1 MPKMGKSPLRR
12 LLGVAGVFLSLQ
24 AATLAAWAGTLPH
37 KAPNPALW
45 GYSGLFNVPS
55 AEVMADGSYVTS
67 LRYFP
72 LNSGL
77 SLSATVSLFENL
89 EAGLVFGAPPANGFA
104 SMAGSLKYRLID
116 QAKGL
121 PVSLAV
127 GATLLGAD
135 PVGSYL
141 PGNSLFLTLSHSLF
155 LPYEKKTYHVAN
167 FHAGFMGG
175 LTGARL
181 VGGLEIPVLDYG
193 RIKMEYMGSLNDLS
207 TPALNLGLNFTPLPF
222 LHVDMALMQ
231 VPGRTF
237 WDRDFIL
244 GVGYSGNFGFKTPEP
259 TPTPTPSPVSS
270 PVSTPTPSPASTA
283 TPASRVEV
291 LAPGTTRGSFRL
303 RVIDKHSQS
312 VLSGAE
318 IRLSSPD
325 LVLRVNALTD
335 PMGEAV
341 YLNVPT
347 GAYEA
352 EVAKEGWY
360 SESRFISIQDK
371 RETFIEITLAKRMG
385 RISGR
390 VVFPNGNPVS
400 DQGAQLELT
409 DNRGNVVKQVM
420 AEANGSYLFAEI
432 VPGTYTLTLLYQGKI
447 VTRKS
452 VEVLPANTLA
462 QEFTVEPPQASPS
475 PVVPTP
481 TPAAQPTPA
490 ASPTPIATAPPFNNA
505 QVSAL
510 IEGQVKDDKGQ
521 ILTGVRLKLENDDLM
536 VITLSGAEGQYSFRE
551 IPKGT
556 YRLSLN
562 KQGFKT
568 RVFQITITRTESLTH
583 NFEMSKE

>member
-1 MPKMGKSPLRR
+1 MAQAPLRR
-12 LLGVAGVFLSLQ
+12 LATVAGVLLSL
-24 AATLAAWAGTLPH
+24 ATPAVAWAESPPH

-45 GYSGLFNVPS
+45 GYSGLLNVPT
-55 AEVMADGSYVTS
+55 AEIMADGSYVAS

-77 SLSATVSLFENL
+77 SGSATVSLFENL

-121 PVSLAV
+121 PVSLAL

-135 PVGSYL
+135 PAGSYL
-141 PGNSLFLTLSHSLF
+141 PGNNVFLTLSHALF

-167 FHAGFMGG
+167 FHAGFMGA

-181 VGGLEIPVLDYG
+181 VGGLDIPVLDYG
-193 RIKMEYMGSLNDLS
+193 RIKMEYLGSLNDLS
-207 TPALNLGLNFTPLPF
+207 SQAFNLGLSFTPLPYF
-222 LHVDMALMQ
+222 HVDVALMQ
-231 VPGRTF
+231 MPGRTF

-244 GVGYSGNFGFKTPEP
+244 GVGYSGNFGFKAPEASPSPVPTAVPTPVP
-259 TPTPTPSPVSS
+259 TPTAPLANEKPLPSQ
-270 PVSTPTPSPASTA
+270 
-283 TPASRVEV
+283 VEV
-291 LAPGTTRGSFRL
+291 QAPGTVRGSFRV
-303 RVIDKHSQS
+303 RVIDKHTQTA
-312 VLSGAE
+312 LNGAE

-325 LVLRVNALTD
+325 LVLRVKAQTD
-335 PMGEAV
+335 LIGEAA
-341 YLNVPT
+341 YLKVPV

-352 EVAKEGWY
+352 EVTKEGWY
-360 SESRFISIQDK
+360 SESRFVSIQEN
-371 RETFIEITLAKRMG
+371 RETFIEIALAKRMG

-390 VVFPNGNPVS
+390 VVFPDGNPVS

-409 DNRGNVVKQVM
+409 DNRGTVIKQVM
-420 AEANGSYLFAEI
+420 AEANGTYLFSEI
-432 VPGTYTLTLLYQGKI
+432 VPGSYTLTLLYQGKI

-462 QEFTVEPPQASPS
+462 QEFTVEAPAPSPAATSQPSSAPTPMPTPVPSPS
-475 PVVPTP
+475 PVV
-481 TPAAQPTPA
+481 
-490 ASPTPIATAPPFNNA
+490 TAPPVNNG

-521 ILTGVRLKLENDDLM
+521 VLTGVRLKLENDDLM

-562 KQGFKT
+562 KQGYKT
-568 RVFQITITRTESLTH
+568 RVFQITITRTESLNH